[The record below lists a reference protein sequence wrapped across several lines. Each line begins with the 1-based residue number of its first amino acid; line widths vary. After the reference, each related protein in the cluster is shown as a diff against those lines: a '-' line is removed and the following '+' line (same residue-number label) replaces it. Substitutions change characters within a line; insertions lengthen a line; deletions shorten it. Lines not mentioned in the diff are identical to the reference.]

1 MKQLFLIILFS
12 LPLFGQT
19 AIRSYSDSLY
29 FGDSTNTHIFANP
42 HSWLRITITED
53 TSSSNAD
60 TMFVYAGTTTSLL
73 AQVGVK
79 SAITANQSSDI
90 VPGVVSGESTYK
102 QYWLYI
108 PGGAYTVK
116 LVRCTTVLSKIKYT
130 IESFN

>member
-1 MKQLFLIILFS
+1 MKKIIILFALFA

-29 FGDSTNTHIFANP
+29 FGDSTNTHIFTNP
-42 HSWLRITITED
+42 HNWLRRTVTED

-79 SAITANQSSDI
+79 SDITATQTNNI

-102 QYWLYI
+102 QYWIYI
-108 PGGAYTVK
+108 PGGAYAVK
-116 LVRCTTVLSKIKYT
+116 LVRCTTVLSEIKYT
-130 IESFN
+130 IES